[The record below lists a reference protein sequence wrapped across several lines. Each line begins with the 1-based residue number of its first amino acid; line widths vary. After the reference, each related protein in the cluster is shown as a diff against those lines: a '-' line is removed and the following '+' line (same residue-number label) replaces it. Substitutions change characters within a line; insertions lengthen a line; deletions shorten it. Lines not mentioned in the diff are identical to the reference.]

1 MQTTVIKIF
10 SLKFLLISYFILLV
24 DVQFLRESIEQASLE
39 FMKAQWVGNC
49 LYPFPHLPVFKLI
62 EMSSFLFDKIVVQ
75 EALRWCRERVH
86 CSKTSFVWGEHWA
99 GVEAKEETII
109 SKKKTNLRNEE
120 SKNLSNKKYLTVQ
133 KQDFLV
139 NDQSRMQTSSATKL
153 WN

>member
-109 SKKKTNLRNEE
+109 SKKNKSKTWRIKK
-120 SKNLSNKKYLTVQ
+120 SKQQKISHRAETGFFGQWSISNA
-133 KQDFLV
+133 
-139 NDQSRMQTSSATKL
+139 NIIC
-153 WN
+153 N